1 MQNNLYTYCLRLG
14 DTSLILSQRLGEW
27 CGHGP
32 ILEEDIAMT
41 NISLDL
47 IGQSRAF
54 YTYACELEGKGKTE
68 DDLAYQRGE
77 RQYYNILLVEQPNGD
92 FAKTMMRQFLV
103 SSFQYYFYTEL
114 KSSNDKTLSAL
125 AEKSLKEVAYHLR
138 HSGEWIK
145 RLGGGTEESKQ
156 RITNAL
162 NELWLYSGDMFDA
175 DETDME
181 MVKAGTGVDLLKIKP
196 MWDKKVAEIFS
207 ESGLEIPQN
216 VFMVKGSR
224 TGRHTEQLGHLLAEM
239 QTLQRTYPGS
249 SW

>member
-1 MQNNLYTYCLRLG
+1 MNNQLYNYLLRLG
-14 DTSLILSQRLGEW
+14 DTSLILGQRLGEW

-47 IGQSRAF
+47 IGQSRALL
-54 YTYACELEGKGKTE
+54 TYAGELEGKGKTE

-77 RQYYNILLVEQPNGD
+77 RQYYNFLLVEQPNGD

-103 SSFQYYFYTEL
+103 STFQYYHYAEL
-114 KSSNDKTLSAL
+114 KSSKDMTLSAL

-138 HSGEWIK
+138 HSSEWIK

-156 RITNAL
+156 RIKNAL
-162 NELWLYSGDMFDA
+162 EELWLYTGDMFDA
-175 DETDME
+175 DETDVE
-181 MVKAGTGVDLLKIKP
+181 MLNSGIGVDLQKIKP
-196 MWDKKVAEIFS
+196 MWDKKVAEVFS
-207 ESGLEIPQN
+207 ESGLEVPQN

-224 TGRHTEQLGHLLAEM
+224 AGRHTEQLGHLLAEM